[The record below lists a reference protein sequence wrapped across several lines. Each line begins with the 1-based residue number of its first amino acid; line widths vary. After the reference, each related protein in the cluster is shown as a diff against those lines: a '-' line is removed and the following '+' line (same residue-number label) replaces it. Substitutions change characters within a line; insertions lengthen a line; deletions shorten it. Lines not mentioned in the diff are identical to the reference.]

1 MGYVIAAYT
10 VVLGTLVVYGLW
22 IHAQRRNLMRQSQP
36 KSEAEG
42 EGGEGSR

>member
-22 IHAQRRNLMRQSQP
+22 VHAQRRSLMRQTEAQG
-36 KSEAEG
+36 KAERAEG
-42 EGGEGSR
+42 RLR